1 MTDMSV
7 VAETYVDWAEF
18 KGIAVDTDGEVV
30 YAISPYYSG
39 DDDAAIII
47 LTASDLS
54 LLGTIPA
61 GNYRGIVTP

>member
-7 VAETYVDWAEF
+7 VAETNVEWDL

-30 YAISPYYSG
+30 YSIAPAYDDEGAIFV
-39 DDDAAIII
+39 

-54 LLGTIPA
+54 LLGAIPA
-61 GNYRGIVTP
+61 GNYRKIVTP